1 MGSRIA
7 FFGYSVLIM
16 SILSAFAEENL
27 EKTPTVLV
35 DTDKSEYEIG
45 DSVIVS
51 GLVEEKKMPVVAL
64 RIYNPEGSIISAN
77 QIELKDDDTFSK
89 IISLDSPMYEKA
101 GTYSIN
107 VDYGKLKAET
117 NFDLISES
125 PNETEEILPEIEGF
139 DFPEVIVITDK
150 LSYYDGDTVVIVG
163 LVSEIHEPSV
173 LIGIYD
179 PFGFPAGFYFGDV
192 DSNFEFSVNFLVK
205 EGVNF
210 KTEGEYSVI
219 ARYGNSEDKITFNFV
234 KQSESTEP
242 LQEVNSENE
251 QVQENI
257 ETNDDSSSELI
268 IETNEKTNKV
278 IENPPKTENK
288 IIETNTLAPK
298 STTKNLSVEDIELGK
313 LLNRIN
319 LNCDNNEYIDI
330 ISYYDGMGP
339 ALMRLCKYNAAISFY
354 DQSLIENPKNLEAMI
369 NKGSALGKLGY
380 FDEAIIFYD
389 SVIDIDS
396 NNILALNNKAN
407 ALSSLGNYNDA
418 KSYYNKA
425 LQLEP
430 DNSIILTNLEK
441 TQEKLLLFPKD
452 SVELKPQ
459 PVITKNEIKSSEIT
473 TNQNPNFLDQIN
485 SAFSS
490 LSEALFGFLS

>member
-1 MGSRIA
+1 VLGSKIA
-7 FFGYSVLIM
+7 FFGYSILVM
-16 SILSAFAEENL
+16 SILLIPAFAEENI
-27 EKTPTVLV
+27 ENIPIVLV

-45 DSVIVS
+45 DSLIVS

-64 RIYNPEGSIISAN
+64 RIYDPEGGIISAN
-77 QIELKDDDTFSK
+77 QLEIEDDETFSK
-89 IISLDSPMYEKA
+89 VISLNYPLYEKT
-101 GTYSIN
+101 GTYSIK

-125 PNETEEILPEIEGF
+125 PNETEEILPEIEEF

-150 LSYYDGDTVVIVG
+150 STYQDGDTVIIVG
-163 LVSEIHEPSV
+163 FVSEIHEPSV

-179 PFGFPAGFYFGDV
+179 PFGFPTGFYFGDV

-234 KQSESTEP
+234 KQ
-242 LQEVNSENE
+242 EVNSEKEQAQEKNE
-251 QVQENI
+251 SNEDSASDSIV
-257 ETNDDSSSELI
+257 ETYD
-268 IETNEKTNKV
+268 KTNNV
-278 IENPPKTENK
+278 IEKPAIEIENK
-288 IIETNTLAPK
+288 IIETTPPAPK
-298 STTKNLSVEDIELGK
+298 PATKNLSVQDIELGK

-319 LNCDNNEYIDI
+319 LNCDNGEYTDI

-339 ALMRLCKYNAAISFY
+339 ALMRLCKYDAAISFY
-354 DQSLIENPKNLEAMI
+354 DQSLIENPKSLEAVI
-369 NKGSALGKLGY
+369 NKGSALAKLGY

-389 SVIDIDS
+389 SAIDVDS

-407 ALSSLGNYNDA
+407 ALSSLGNYNLA
-418 KSYYNKA
+418 ISYYNNA

-430 DNSIILTNLEK
+430 DNTIIQNNLEK
-441 TQEKLLLFPKD
+441 TREKLLLF
-452 SVELKPQ
+452 S
-459 PVITKNEIKSSEIT
+459 
-473 TNQNPNFLDQIN
+473 
-485 SAFSS
+485 
-490 LSEALFGFLS
+490 